1 MTSLILAIFA
11 ASVLGSLHCAGMC
24 GAFVAIA
31 VQDRGNWRRHASLQA
46 AYHGGRLASY
56 LSLGIAAGVAGRLLN
71 LGGALAGIRS
81 AAAVLAGITVIIFAL
96 LTLARQK
103 GLRWPLNAAPAWLS
117 KISAPIYRAAMNR
130 PPMIRAL
137 IIGLCT
143 TLLPCGWLYAFV
155 ITAAGTAS
163 PIFAAATM
171 FAFWLGTLPMLVTM
185 GAGVRSVLGPLQ
197 RRVPVATAIVLLAAG
212 LYTIAGRARLDP
224 AALGAK
230 LDAHPTQIP
239 VPGTA
244 PCCVNHDGHGK

>member
-1 MTSLILAIFA
+1 
-11 ASVLGSLHCAGMC
+11 
-24 GAFVAIA
+24 
-31 VQDRGNWRRHASLQA
+31 
-46 AYHGGRLASY
+46 
-56 LSLGIAAGVAGRLLN
+56 
-71 LGGALAGIRS
+71 
-81 AAAVLAGITVIIFAL
+81 
-96 LTLARQK
+96 
-103 GLRWPLNAAPAWLS
+103 
-117 KISAPIYRAAMNR
+117 
-130 PPMIRAL
+130 MIRAL

-230 LDAHPTQIP
+230 LDAHPTQFP
-239 VPGTA
+239 FR
-244 PCCVNHDGHGK
+244 HGPLLRES